1 MKRLTTLAL
10 AGTLASLLAF
20 TSVAIAAP
28 KLERVRGTIESSDGS
43 TVSIKTNDG
52 KTQTVAIAPDTAVV
66 NVVKSS
72 LDQVKDGVFIGTA
85 TKEGTDPLEAIEV
98 VIFSEAMRGTG
109 EGHYAW
115 DAINDTAG
123 GGKAVKSAMTNGT
136 VKSGSGGGSKVKS
149 SMTNA
154 TVQKSESSGGG
165 QTLTVTY
172 DKDQSKTVLV
182 PAKAPIVAFE
192 KADPSILKPGGKI
205 FVVAAEDGGKL
216 TAKLAGVGKD
226 GVTPPM

>member
-1 MKRLTTLAL
+1 MTRFATRLMAVTFAGLVPL
-10 AGTLASLLAF
+10 AGSAF
-20 TSVAIAAP
+20 AEP
-28 KLERVRGTIESSDGS
+28 KLERVRGTIESSEGD
-43 TVSIKTNDG
+43 TVSIKTVEG
-52 KTQTVAIAPDTAVV
+52 TKKVAIAADTAVV

-85 TKEGTDPLEAIEV
+85 TKDGTDPLQAIEV
-98 VIFSEAMRGTG
+98 VIFPDAMKGTG

-123 GGKAVKSAMTNGT
+123 GGIAVKSSMTNGT
-136 VKSGSGGGSKVKS
+136 VKAGASGAPKVKS

-154 TVQKSESSGGG
+154 TVAKSEGTGGTR
-165 QTLTVTY
+165 TLTVSY
-172 DKDQSKTVLV
+172 GGDQTKTIVV
-182 PAKAPIVAFE
+182 PSKAPIVAFE
-192 KADPSILKPGGKI
+192 KADKSILKPGGKI
-205 FVVAAEDGGKL
+205 FVVAADDGGKL

>member
-1 MKRLTTLAL
+1 MKRLTTFAF
-10 AGTLASLLAF
+10 ASLIAV
-20 TSVAIAAP
+20 TGAATAAP
-28 KLERVRGTIESSDGS
+28 KLERVRGTIESSDGGS
-43 TVSIKTNDG
+43 VSIKTSEG
-52 KTQTVAIAPDTAVV
+52 KTQTVAIASSTAVV

-72 LDQVKDGVFIGTA
+72 LDNIKDGVFIGTA
-85 TKEGTDPLEAIEV
+85 TKEGTDPLQAIEV
-98 VIFSEAMRGTG
+98 VIFPASMKGTG

-123 GGKAVKSAMTNGT
+123 GGSAVKSSMTNGT
-136 VKSGSGGGSKVKS
+136 VKSGSGGAKVKS

-154 TVQKSESSGGG
+154 TVQKSEGSGGDK
-165 QTLTVTY
+165 TLTVSY
-172 DKDQSKTVLV
+172 DKDQSKTILV

-192 KADPSILKPGGKI
+192 KADASVLKPGGKI
-205 FVVAAEDGGKL
+205 FVVAVDEGGKL

>member
-10 AGTLASLLAF
+10 AGTFASLLAL
-20 TSVAIAAP
+20 TGTALAAP
-28 KLERVRGTIESSDGS
+28 KLERVRGTIESAEDGS
-43 TVSIKTNDG
+43 VSIKTTDG
-52 KTQTVAIAPDTAVV
+52 KTQKVAIASDTAIV
-66 NVVKSS
+66 NVVKAS

-85 TKEGTDPLEAIEV
+85 TREGTEPMQAIEV
-98 VIFSEAMRGTG
+98 VIFPDSMRGTG

-136 VKSGSGGGSKVKS
+136 VKSGSGGSKVKS

-154 TVQKSESSGGG
+154 TVEKSESSGGDK
-165 QTLTVTY
+165 TLTVTY
-172 DKDQSKTVLV
+172 DKDQSKTIVV
-182 PAKAPIVAFE
+182 PSKAPIVAFE
-192 KADPSILKPGGKI
+192 KADKSILKPGGKI
-205 FVVAAEDGGKL
+205 FVVAAEDGGQL

>member
-10 AGTLASLLAF
+10 AGTLASLLAVTG
-20 TSVAIAAP
+20 TSAAP
-28 KLERVRGTIESSDGS
+28 KLERVRGTIESSDGD
-43 TVSIKTNDG
+43 TVAIKTSEG
-52 KTQTVAIAPDTAVV
+52 TKTVAIAADTAVV

-72 LDQVKDGVFIGTA
+72 LDNVKDGVFIGTA
-85 TKEGTDPLEAIEV
+85 TKDGTEPLQAIEV
-98 VIFSEAMRGTG
+98 VIFPDAMKGTG

-123 GGKAVKSAMTNGT
+123 GGTAVKSSMTNGT
-136 VKSGSGGGSKVKS
+136 VKSGSGGGPKVKS

-154 TVQKSESSGGG
+154 TVQKSEGAGGSK
-165 QTLTVTY
+165 TLTVGY
-172 DKDQSKTVLV
+172 DGDQTKTIIV
-182 PAKAPIVAFE
+182 PPKAPIVAFE
-192 KADPSILKPGGKI
+192 KADKSILKPGGKI
-205 FVVAAEDGGKL
+205 FVVAADDGAKL

>member
-1 MKRLTTLAL
+1 MKRLTIV
-10 AGTLASLLAF
+10 LASLVAF
-20 TSVAIAAP
+20 TGSALAAP
-28 KLERVRGTIESSDGS
+28 KLERVRGTIESADDAS
-43 TVSIKTNDG
+43 VSIKTADG
-52 KTQTVAIAPDTAVV
+52 KTQKVAIAGDTAVV

-72 LDQVKDGVFIGTA
+72 LDNVKDGVFIGTA

-98 VIFSEAMRGTG
+98 VIFPDAMRGTG

-123 GGKAVKSAMTNGT
+123 GGKAVKSSMTNGT
-136 VKSGSGGGSKVKS
+136 VKAGSGGSKVKS

-154 TVQKSESSGGG
+154 TVQKSESSGGAK
-165 QTLTVTY
+165 TLTVAY
-172 DKDQSKTVLV
+172 DKDQSKTIVV
-182 PAKAPIVAFE
+182 PPTAPVVAFE
-192 KADPSILKPGGKI
+192 KADKSVLKPGGKI
-205 FVVAAEDGGKL
+205 FVVAADDGGKL

>member
-10 AGTLASLLAF
+10 AGTLTSLLAV
-20 TSVAIAAP
+20 TGAVAAP
-28 KLERVRGTIESSDGS
+28 KLERVRGTIESAEDGS
-43 TVSIKTNDG
+43 VSVKTSDG
-52 KTQTVAIAPDTAVV
+52 KTQKIAIAPDTAVV
-66 NVVKSS
+66 NVVTSS
-72 LDQVKDGVFIGTA
+72 LDNVKDGVFIGTA

-98 VIFSEAMRGTG
+98 VIFPDSMRGTG

-123 GGKAVKSAMTNGT
+123 GGKAVKSSMTNGT
-136 VKSGSGGGSKVKS
+136 VKAGSGGSKVKS

-154 TVQKSESSGGG
+154 TVQKSESSGDRK
-165 QTLTVTY
+165 TLTVSY
-172 DKDQSKTVLV
+172 DKDQSKTIVV
-182 PAKAPIVAFE
+182 PPKAPIVAFE
-192 KADPSILKPGGKI
+192 PADKSILKPGGKI